1 MDWKKI
7 KKDFFLASS
16 SHFFYKIVGYFILTI
31 LTRYLAKDEMGEFF
45 FAASLAGF
53 FVMISELGTNSYLT
67 REIAREPK
75 NALDLMSEVVSLRL
89 PLYAGYF
96 ILLNGFTYLVKYD
109 IFQIVFLTSI
119 YIFFDQLY
127 QCFGVLFLALKRVKY
142 NVFTG
147 VSTRILLVGFIL
159 IVVATKGTLT
169 SIVTCYILANFM
181 LVLIALVLMSKKIGG
196 IRLVWNPDS
205 AKTIFKASFPFF
217 VIALLSLIHFKID
230 SIMIGFL
237 KPYSEVATYEAAYK
251 LLEASRFIIVP
262 IGMIFFPIFSEM
274 AGQKQWKEIQRLF
287 KKMLL
292 RLGAIGS
299 LIMIMVGLT
308 AGVII
313 PAVFG
318 PKYNDSILVLKI
330 LYFSVPF
337 LYIGMVSSLVAK
349 SILIEK
355 RVIKIMLIC
364 VIANILLN
372 SLAIPQWG
380 AMGAAWTTLVTQV
393 LLAVWIVK
401 LNITELRLQHF
412 MEPVSLVGKGL
423 DYVR

>member
-7 KKDFFLASS
+7 KKDFLLASS
-16 SHFFYKIVGYFILTI
+16 SHFFYKVVGYFILTI

-45 FAASLAGF
+45 FAASLAGIF
-53 FVMISELGTNSYLT
+53 AMIPELGINSYLT
-67 REIAREPK
+67 REIAREPEK
-75 NALDLMSEVVSLRL
+75 TLDLMSEVLSLRI
-89 PLYAGYF
+89 PLYAVYF
-96 ILLNGFTYLVKYD
+96 ILLNVFTYLVKYD
-109 IFQIVFLTSI
+109 LFQIVFLTSI

-127 QCFGVLFLALKRVKY
+127 QCFGSLFLALKRVSY
-142 NVFTG
+142 NVFAG

-169 SIVTCYILANFM
+169 SVVTCYILANFF
-181 LVLIALVLMSKKIGG
+181 LVLIAFVLMWRKIGKIG
-196 IRLVWNPDS
+196 LVWNPDS
-205 AKTIFKASFPFF
+205 AKTILKASFPFF
-217 VIALLSLIHFKID
+217 VLGILSFIHFKID
-230 SIMIGFL
+230 AIMIGFF
-237 KPYSEVATYEAAYK
+237 KPYSEVATYEAGYK
-251 LLEASRFIIVP
+251 LLEASRFIIWP
-262 IGMIFFPIFSEM
+262 IGMIFYPIFSEM

-287 KKMLL
+287 KKMLF

-299 LIMIMVGLT
+299 LITILVGLT

-318 PKYNDSILVLKI
+318 PKYDDSILVLRI

-337 LYIGMVSSLVAK
+337 LYIGMASALVAK
-349 SILIEK
+349 SILLEK
-355 RVIKIMLIC
+355 RTIKIMLTC

-372 SLAIPQWG
+372 SLAIPLWG
-380 AMGAAWTTLVTQV
+380 AVGAAWTTLATQA

-401 LNITELRLQHF
+401 MNITDLRFQHSKK
-412 MEPVSLVGKGL
+412 PVRLVRKGL